1 MKSFKKLLV
10 TAVLALM
17 PTLIFAQT
25 AAFDKYDG
33 QDDVT
38 AVVVTKKMFKMMG
51 DVKNKENQQYLNLIS
66 KLDNLRVFTTQS
78 TRVANDMK
86 ATSDKYIK
94 SAGLEELMRVT
105 EKGQNIKILVKS
117 GKSDTNVRELLM
129 FIEGSGKNETV
140 LMSLTGD
147 FDLNDISMLTDK
159 LNLPGGDDLKKASK
173 GSKGPKGAK

>member
-1 MKSFKKLLV
+1 MKSFKKLLL

-25 AAFDKYDG
+25 SAFDKYDG

-78 TRVANDMK
+78 ARVTSDMK
-86 ATSDKYIK
+86 TTSDKYVK

-105 EKGQNIKILVKS
+105 DKGQNIKILVKS

-129 FIEGSGKNETV
+129 FIEGGGKNETV

-159 LNLPGGDDLKKASK
+159 LNLPGGNDLKKASK
-173 GSKGPKGAK
+173 AAKGTK

>member
-1 MKSFKKLLV
+1 MKKLILTV
-10 TAVLALM
+10 VLALM
-17 PTLIFAQT
+17 PSLFFAQT
-25 AAFDKYDG
+25 AFDKFDG

-38 AVVVTKKMFKMMG
+38 AVVVNKKMFKMMG
-51 DVKNKENQQYLNLIS
+51 DVKSKENQQYLSLIK

-78 TRVANDMK
+78 TRVTSDMK
-86 ATSDKYIK
+86 ATSEKYIK
-94 SAGLEELMRVT
+94 TAGLEELMRVT

-117 GKSDTNVRELLM
+117 GTSDTNVRELLM

-159 LNLPGGDDLKKASK
+159 LNLPGGANIDKAAK
-173 GSKGPKGAK
+173 GSKGPKGPKGLK

>member
-1 MKSFKKLLV
+1 MKKLILTV
-10 TAVLALM
+10 VLALM
-17 PTLIFAQT
+17 PSLFFAQT
-25 AAFDKYDG
+25 AFDKFDG

-38 AVVVTKKMFKMMG
+38 AVVVNKKMFKMMG
-51 DVKNKENQQYLNLIS
+51 DVKSKENQQYLNLIK

-78 TRVANDMK
+78 TRVTSDMK
-86 ATSDKYIK
+86 ATSEKYIK
-94 SAGLEELMRVT
+94 TAGLEELMRVT

-117 GKSDTNVRELLM
+117 GTSETNVKELLM

-159 LNLPGGDDLKKASK
+159 LNLPGGANIDKAAK
-173 GSKGPKGAK
+173 GSKGPKGPKGPK

>member
-1 MKSFKKLLV
+1 MKSFKKLLI

-78 TRVANDMK
+78 SRVTSDMK
-86 ATSDKYIK
+86 ATSDKYVK

-159 LNLPGGDDLKKASK
+159 LNLPGGDGLKKASK
-173 GSKGPKGAK
+173 GAKGSK